1 MVLIFNNNLI
11 TIFIW
16 IVTDFLTQQPSFHMV
31 ICLVD
36 LACGICVKIS
46 KFWKK
51 LNPKCMV
58 HSGFDNFET
67 FIDDFVTEVT
77 DDSLFVFPF
86 IELL

>member
-1 MVLIFNNNLI
+1 
-11 TIFIW
+11 
-16 IVTDFLTQQPSFHMV
+16 
-31 ICLVD
+31 
-36 LACGICVKIS
+36 
-46 KFWKK
+46 
-51 LNPKCMV
+51 MV